1 MKIPTN
7 SIASLGDYINAQ
19 REEAEL
25 NKRVGLKAAEQM
37 EAMKSL
43 GSGLKSPE
51 LGSQFAEGPGPS
63 LGGPDVKQLDIM
75 PGIESEMK
83 SAGIEPAVDF
93 KTGSEAG
100 EDSGIGGDVGGAAIM
115 AGASALKGILK
126 AKAEKE
132 AIEFQKK
139 REMTESQSKAQQKT
153 AARGM
158 GAGVQNMQQ
167 LIANFRAS
175 AR

>member
-1 MKIPTN
+1 MN

-19 REEAEL
+19 KEEALL
-25 NKRVGLKAAEQM
+25 NKRVQAQTDAQM
-37 EAMKSL
+37 EAMKSF
-43 GSGLKSPE
+43 GSELKSPE

-63 LGGPDVKQLDIM
+63 LGGPDVKQLDMM

-93 KTGSEAG
+93 KTGAEANG
-100 EDSGIGGDVGGAAIM
+100 GADIGGDVGSAAIM

-132 AIEFQKK
+132 ALEFQKK

-167 LIANFRAS
+167 LIANFRSS